1 MPPNPLCRDDREREV
16 LRLWRGNHLSPGT
29 LVIYL
34 HWVHRF
40 RKYCRQ
46 RGRNEIAELTR
57 DGALRFARAYRGP
70 RKQGTLAVQSQ
81 FGAHNALHAWAC
93 ALRSLKVPVP
103 PWREKRSPAK
113 LSLLLAAYRS
123 HRLLHCSVA
132 EGTLQR
138 DLETAKGFL
147 GLLHS
152 QDKPVGR
159 TTLADVD
166 RFILHLS
173 KRVARRT
180 VVDRASSLRSF
191 LRYLRMTGKLPR
203 DLANGVMT
211 PHIRPAERPPR
222 ALPWT
227 DVRRILQSIPQS
239 QTPGRRD
246 FAMLLLMATYGLGA
260 AEVLGLRLE
269 NVDWRSKVLHARRPK
284 TGVGIDLPL
293 LPPVARSLATYL
305 RRERPRAD
313 DERRIFLR
321 TVMPYEPLTSGAVRH
336 RIRYYAQQVGITA
349 KVIGAH
355 AFRHSHASR
364 QIDAGANLK
373 VVSDI
378 LGHHRASSTSVYVRV
393 ALRRLR
399 TVALPVPR

>member
-1 MPPNPLCRDDREREV
+1 
-16 LRLWRGNHLSPGT
+16 
-29 LVIYL
+29 
-34 HWVHRF
+34 
-40 RKYCRQ
+40 
-46 RGRNEIAELTR
+46 
-57 DGALRFARAYRGP
+57 
-70 RKQGTLAVQSQ
+70 
-81 FGAHNALHAWAC
+81 
-93 ALRSLKVPVP
+93 
-103 PWREKRSPAK
+103 
-113 LSLLLAAYRS
+113 
-123 HRLLHCSVA
+123 VA

-147 GLLHS
+147 GLLRS
-152 QDKPVGR
+152 QGKTAGR
-159 TTLADVD
+159 ATLADVD

-173 KRVARRT
+173 ERVSRRT
-180 VVDRASSLRSF
+180 VADRGSSLRSF
-191 LRYLRMTGKLPR
+191 LRYLRMTGKLSR
-203 DLANGVMT
+203 DLSAGVMT
-211 PHIRPAERPPR
+211 PRIRPAERPPR

-239 QTPGRRD
+239 QPPGRRD

-260 AEVLGLRLE
+260 AEVLGLCLE
-269 NVDWRSKVLHARRPK
+269 NVDWRAKVLRVRRPK

-305 RRERPRAD
+305 HRERPRGD

-321 TVMPYEPLTSGAVRH
+321 TAMPYEPLTSGAVRH

-378 LGHHRASSTSVYVRV
+378 LGHRRASSTSVYVRV

>member
-16 LRLWRGNHLSPGT
+16 VRLWRRNHLSPGT

-46 RGRNEIAELTR
+46 RGRNETAELTL

-70 RKQGTLAVQSQ
+70 RKKGPVAVQSQ
-81 FGAHNALHAWAC
+81 FGARNALHAWAC
-93 ALRSLKVPVP
+93 ALRSLKLPVP

-113 LSLLLAAYRS
+113 LSPLVAAYRR
-123 HRLLHCSVA
+123 HRLIHCNVA

-138 DLETAKGFL
+138 DLEMAKGFL
-147 GLLHS
+147 RLLRS
-152 QDKPVGR
+152 QGKTASRATV
-159 TTLADVD
+159 ADVD
-166 RFILHLS
+166 RFILQLS
-173 KRVARRT
+173 ERVSRRSLA
-180 VVDRASSLRSF
+180 DRGSSLRSF

-203 DLANGVMT
+203 DLAREVMT
-211 PHIRPAERPPR
+211 PRIRPAERPPR

-239 QTPGRRD
+239 QPPGRRD

-269 NVDWRSKVLHARRPK
+269 NVDWRAKVLRVRRPK

>member
-1 MPPNPLCRDDREREV
+1 MPPNPLRRDDREREV
-16 LRLWRGNHLSPGT
+16 VRLWRRNHLSPGT

-40 RKYCRQ
+40 RKYCRR
-46 RGRNEIAELTR
+46 RGRNETAELTL

-70 RKQGTLAVQSQ
+70 RKKGPVAVQSQ
-81 FGAHNALHAWAC
+81 FGARNALHAWAC
-93 ALRSLKVPVP
+93 ALRSLKLSVP

-113 LSLLLAAYRS
+113 LSPPVAAYRR
-123 HRLLHCSVA
+123 HRLIHCNVA

-138 DLETAKGFL
+138 DLEMAKGFL
-147 GLLHS
+147 RLLRS
-152 QDKPVGR
+152 RGKTASRATV
-159 TTLADVD
+159 ADVD
-166 RFILHLS
+166 RFILQLS
-173 KRVARRT
+173 ERVSRRSLA
-180 VVDRASSLRSF
+180 DRGSSLRSF
-191 LRYLRMTGKLPR
+191 PRYLRTMGKLPR
-203 DLANGVMT
+203 DLAREVMT
-211 PHIRPAERPPR
+211 PRIRPAERPPR

-239 QTPGRRD
+239 QPPGRRD

-269 NVDWRSKVLHARRPK
+269 NVDWRAKVLRVRRPK

-305 RRERPRAD
+305 HGERPRAD